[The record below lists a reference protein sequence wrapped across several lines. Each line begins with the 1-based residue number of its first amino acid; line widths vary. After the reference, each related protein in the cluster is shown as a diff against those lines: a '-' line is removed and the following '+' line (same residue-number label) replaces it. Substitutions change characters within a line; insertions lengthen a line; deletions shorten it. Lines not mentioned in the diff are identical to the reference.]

1 MIAVIQCAGS
11 KRADAGNLSAPD
23 GSPVRFV
30 AHPELAPDDGAFY
43 AKPDEDCGD
52 GTTWRDLLLKINR
65 GGVEPPPNL
74 LEAGS
79 LYRPSVYGALQKHVG
94 REKLYI
100 LSAGW
105 GLIRSDFLLP
115 DYDITFSGQAERFKR
130 RRKAD
135 HYKDSSMLPP
145 DSDEPILFFG
155 SKDYLPIFRQL
166 SAGHRGQ
173 RVVLFRSVEQ
183 PDFPECETVR
193 YDTPRRTNSH
203 YEAAESYIAGNL
215 KLPVR

>member
-1 MIAVIQCAGS
+1 MIIVIQCAGS
-11 KRADAGNLSAPD
+11 KRADAGSLGAPD
-23 GSPVRFV
+23 DNTVCFV

-43 AKPDEDCGD
+43 AKPDDQCDD

-65 GGVEPPPNL
+65 GEVEPPPNL

-79 LYRPSVYGALQKHVG
+79 LYRPSVYGALLEHVG
-94 REKLYI
+94 QENLYI

-135 HYKDSSMLPP
+135 CYEDFSMLPS
-145 DSDEPILFFG
+145 DSEEPVLFFG

-166 SAGHRGQ
+166 SVGHRGQ
-173 RVVLFRSVEQ
+173 RIVVFRSVEQ
-183 PDFPECETVR
+183 PDCPECVTVR
-193 YDTPRRTNSH
+193 YDTPRRTNWH
-203 YEAAESYIAGNL
+203 YEAAENYIAGNL
-215 KLPVR
+215 QFLVR